1 MDFAKLKNSI
11 SEGIAKYKYVWI
23 VLLAGIVLMLL
34 PTKQSTA
41 AQAQPKDQPVQ
52 LEEDTVETRLEKI
65 LGYISGAGEVKVML
79 SVAQG
84 ERIIYQ
90 TDSTYSQGENS
101 SDSRTQ
107 TILITDSQRNQQG
120 LIHQKNPP
128 TYQGAIIIAQG
139 ADDPV
144 VKLAIVEAVS
154 SVTGLGTDKITVLKM
169 Q

>member
-1 MDFAKLKNSI
+1 MDFVKLKNSI
-11 SEGIAKYKYVWI
+11 SVAVTKYKYVGI
-23 VLLAGIVLMLL
+23 VLLAGIVLMMF
-34 PTKQSTA
+34 PTKETTDTQT
-41 AQAQPKDQPVQ
+41 QPQEP
-52 LEEDTVETRLEKI
+52 LICTSEDSMEGRLEKI

-90 TDSTYSQGENS
+90 TDSTYAQGEHS
-101 SDSRTQ
+101 TDSRTQ

-128 TYQGAIIIAQG
+128 VYQGAIILAQG
-139 ADDPV
+139 AADPS

-154 SVTGLGTDKITVLKM
+154 SITGLGSDKITVLKM

>member
-1 MDFAKLKNSI
+1 MDFVKLKNSI
-11 SEGIAKYKYVWI
+11 STAIGKYKYVWI
-23 VLLAGIVLMLL
+23 VLLVGIVLMLI
-34 PTKQSTA
+34 PTKEQTEP
-41 AQAQPKDQPVQ
+41 QTQPQEQQVYSA
-52 LEEDTVETRLEKI
+52 EDTMETRLEKI
-65 LGYISGAGEVKVML
+65 LGYIDGAGPVKVML

-90 TDSTYSQGENS
+90 TDSTYAQGETS

-128 TYQGAIIIAQG
+128 VYQGAIILARG

-154 SVTGLGTDKITVLKM
+154 SITGLGSDRITVLKM